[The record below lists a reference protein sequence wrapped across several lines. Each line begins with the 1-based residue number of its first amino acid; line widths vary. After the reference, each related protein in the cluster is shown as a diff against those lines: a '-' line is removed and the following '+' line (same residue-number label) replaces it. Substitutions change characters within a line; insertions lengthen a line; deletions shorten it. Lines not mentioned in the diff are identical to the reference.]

1 MKQPIQILVLAATAA
16 AFSTGCLSVT
26 GFDAPCPARSVE
38 DSLSVAVVTQA
49 AKGGEALAAGVKS
62 AACKNISGKG
72 FRLVDGNQPAD
83 VAVGFGVSQ
92 TEYNRAGD
100 FIVYDGAV
108 NARIS
113 VPSDDNRIIDEKTFS
128 ARGERA
134 LGEAAATG
142 RLCEAIIPQ
151 IESWVNE
158 AVTAKKLAVDAVSVA
173 VEYRHVKAS
182 KKVVLVDDFIKAAK
196 GTPGVRDCQLIG
208 ETWLPGG
215 WGATYTAT
223 YRIIYDAVALPN
235 GPLNTIA
242 IKNPG
247 LKLSVLP
254 APVIAR

>member
-1 MKQPIQILVLAATAA
+1 MKQPLPILALAATAA

-26 GFDAPCPARSVE
+26 GFDAPCPARTVE

-49 AKGGEALAAGVKS
+49 APGGEALAAGVKS
-62 AACKNISGKG
+62 AACKKISGQG
-72 FRLVDGNQPAD
+72 FRLVDGEAD
-83 VAVGFGVSQ
+83 VIVGFGVSQ

-108 NARIS
+108 SARVA
-113 VPSDDNRIIDEKTFS
+113 VPSDNNRIIDERSFS

-134 LGEAAATG
+134 LGEAAATAK
-142 RLCEAIIPQ
+142 LCEAIAPQ
-151 IESWVNE
+151 VEAWVNE
-158 AVTAKKLAVDAVSVA
+158 AVTAKKLSIEAVSVA
-173 VEYRHVKAS
+173 VEYTHVKAS
-182 KKVVLVDDFIKAAK
+182 RKVALVDDFIKAAK

-215 WGATYTAT
+215 LGATYSAT
-223 YRIIYDAVALPN
+223 YHIIYDAVALPN

-242 IKNPG
+242 LKNPG